1 MTRFYQTRKIGK
13 LLKGALLF
21 LLLGAA
27 GTVNAQTFTVDN
39 LNYSVNA
46 DWQSVTVTGHVDGT
60 NASGELLIPDS
71 VLYLGNYYSV
81 TAIGDVAFSQ
91 CGGFSGSLIIPNSV
105 TTIGNNAFEDCYGFS
120 GSLTIGNS
128 VTTIGNNAFE
138 DCYGFSGSLTIG
150 NSVTSIGNNAFDY
163 CTGFTG
169 SLVIPNNVTMI
180 GSWAFMD
187 CTHFSSVYAY
197 ATTPPGLGYGVFV
210 GWATT
215 TPVYVP
221 CGAGTAYSTI
231 SWGEFDAFTEVCF
244 DDGVLTYSFNSDGQ
258 SVTVT
263 GHVDG
268 QNASG
273 YLTIPESVNYLGT
286 EYTVTAIGESA
297 FESCAG
303 FDGSLSIPDAVTTI
317 GSNAFKSCTGFTGS
331 LTLGSSL
338 TTIGDHAFHDCV
350 GFSGSLNLPNTVT
363 SIGDHAFHGCSG
375 FTGDLT
381 LPNSVTTIGANAFY
395 YCYGFN
401 GSLTIGDAVE
411 TIGDHAFWNCYNLSG
426 NLTLPSTLTS
436 IGNYTFYQ
444 CYSFS
449 GSLTLPDSVEKI
461 GDYAF
466 CFCVNLSGSLTFPSA
481 VDTIGEYAF
490 YFCTNLGSIWMLG
503 TTPPSSVGNN
513 AFAECSS
520 NLKIYVP
527 CGAGEA
533 YSSISWGGFNEFRE
547 TCPPF
552 SILPDTLDLGYRPAG
567 KWMRPYQFT
576 LTNDDSEAQITGL
589 QLSGTALSLELGDL
603 TVPFTMYENDS
614 ITLGLAWGNQ
624 PASVN
629 DTLTVSFTNADGAG
643 SLAFPVFAEVYT
655 PALGDVWENPKVVD
669 GFPYNETLN
678 ALSIPLYDNY
688 MLPNPDTLDGNDVVY
703 RLVFDQETMLSAHVT
718 AGANGKVAFYDEDF
732 NGLGG
737 PDEKNVFGNSDPF
750 EAEIGEG
757 GNYTYYFP
765 FYSLYIHSIAESLFL
780 ASELDSAGVTTAP
793 MTSLSWYCNYTS
805 GYPQHGLSIWMAN
818 VTDRELDT
826 VSHVATDMT
835 LVYTGDMTPA
845 IGWNEIVFNQGTFAW
860 DGVSNVLILFHRDN
874 GEWSSNSVEWRA
886 QRLGFNAM
894 SYNYR
899 DYEAFDVTVPNTM
912 TPKTIR
918 PDIIMKAD
926 GQHGPLVNQV
936 EFDSLYVPAGTYY
949 AVFSSTDD
957 AFTVEMTTDS
967 VPLPEPAVIVSPT
980 QGETYVT
987 TPYQAKWIIGQYT
1000 NEIQV
1005 LFGTQN
1011 PPTTVLL
1018 DWTDQLVNRCSLPDM
1033 LHNQGY
1039 YLQVNERNASGV
1051 TNSAVTAFSSYLDPP
1066 VDLHALGSTV
1076 ILEGGAVQ
1084 LAWSA
1089 PNDGRA
1095 LLRYNIYK
1103 DNVLVGDTTATQY
1116 TISGFSYTGNPTII
1130 NVTAV
1135 YDEGESNKSN
1145 DLSVC
1150 VNGLGSVA
1158 GHVYEQ
1164 DGITPIANATV
1175 TIYGIDHFSN
1185 DYGTSFVTGADGS
1198 YSGAVLAGNYYAHAS
1213 APGYSEATRPYLF
1226 VVNYGVCTTGIDV
1239 VLDEYFYPPTQ
1250 VAADYAPNPD
1260 NYESDTVQVT
1270 WAAPTGD
1277 RSLQK
1282 YHVYRT
1288 TYDNNGPYN
1297 SGNTIMLADN
1307 VTRLEFTDPTFG
1319 DLEDGLYK
1327 YGVSAVYAGNRADE
1341 PEPIL
1346 DENFDN
1352 GLPEGWTTID
1362 ADGDGF
1368 NWILGS
1374 AAGGVYLGQDI
1385 NLAGEGHNGS
1395 ADMMVSGSYSN
1406 CFSQALA
1413 PDNYLVTPQVE
1424 LGGIFS
1430 FWACAQDYMY
1440 PGEHFGV
1447 AISTTGNSN
1456 ANDFTTIQGWTVTCS
1471 GSRSQTNWYQYSV
1484 DLRDY
1489 AGQTGYIAIRHF
1501 NCYDQFILDVDDVYY
1516 VIYQLYPGA
1525 RESQIAWTNIDH
1537 GQYLYDAVSLTV
1549 TLNTNDN
1556 LEGTQVWLTQ
1566 SPEQQEWNKMDST
1579 QLNFYLDETGTHTW
1593 NRFRKGTYGI
1603 HIAKPGYD
1611 TIVDMVSITD
1621 TTALAYEMV
1630 ETIEKP
1636 TNFYVSRTGWATWDN
1651 VANGQRHYIETLLT
1665 LTNLYGDTISSCTTD
1680 KNYMQL
1686 PTASLTDG
1694 ELYRCTVAYCYSS
1707 GVGSVTQLW
1716 LYQSCD
1722 HFEGTTEQT
1731 GTVDEAGV
1739 HLSWTYPEPDTTGTR
1754 TVNNYGTWY
1763 YYDNG
1768 TLEDHIGKPG
1778 GTFYWGIMIPAGSYD
1793 GNLITSVIAYDI
1805 EPMTGTLTIY
1815 NDGETAPADSVAQ
1828 FNVTFTGA
1836 GEFVTIGMNPVEINP
1851 NKNIWLVFYNASGA
1865 NYPAAA
1871 SYDTG
1876 DPNGRWLNEN
1886 ENGTTWADI
1895 LSSPYN
1901 FHLTWMIRAQI
1912 VSTVPTPV
1920 GDYLGA
1926 AVFRDG
1932 EWIGFTSGTS
1942 FLDAE
1947 GTRDNEYA
1955 LRVVYNGDSICPNA
1969 NAYFAMSCP
1978 QTVAF
1983 PIPQYVITATANPT
1997 AGGSVSGGGTY
2008 NHGAT
2013 CTLSAVANAGYT
2025 FVNWTKN
2032 GTVVSNEA
2040 SYSFSVVDNGNY
2052 VANFQFSLPAL
2063 SIQPDTLDLGYR
2075 PAGAWMRPYQFTLTS
2090 NNAQT
2095 TISMMDFSPNGL
2107 LSLDMGELDFPFVLE
2122 QNESATLGIDWGDQ
2136 PGSMD
2141 GSLAVFYSSA
2151 EATRSAAVFPVEA
2164 EIYSPALGDVWEN
2177 PKVVDGFPYNETL
2190 NATTIPLFNNYVLP
2204 DANLSDGNDVVYQL
2218 TFDHD
2223 VLLSAHVTGDNGKL
2237 ALYAEGFQGLGGPDE
2252 DNTYADSTSY
2262 IPMTADTYY
2271 LVASSTSDTFSISI
2285 DTMLFPYPPTNLSS
2299 LEKGVLCDGND
2310 LHLIWDEP
2318 EGDNPVTLY
2327 KIYKWDEWS
2336 QDFHFHGN
2344 ADTEEYGQAGLVYGD
2359 DGSAYTSYYYKVSAW
2374 YEADSLESALTDAYE
2389 VRVYPQ
2395 GTVNGHVYKQD
2406 SVTSVAGATVHF
2418 KVGERVFNGTTDTNG
2433 AYTVTLPA
2441 TSYDFGKAWATAAFH
2456 DSAFY
2461 PESLTLLPSGVLNN
2475 VDFILQSLE
2484 YQITASANPTA
2495 GGSISGSG
2503 TYYHGSTCTLSATA
2517 NEGYTF
2523 VNWTKGTEVVSTSP
2537 SFSFSVTQDS
2547 SFVAN
2552 FNLNSYEVMAAA
2564 NPSEGGSVSG
2574 AGTYYHGSTCTLSA
2588 TANEGYTFVNWTKGT
2603 EVVSTSPSFS
2613 FTVTQDSSFVA
2624 NFNLNS
2630 YEIAASA
2637 NPSAGGSVS
2646 GGGTYNH
2653 GATCTLTATA
2663 NEGYTFVNWT
2673 KGTEVVST
2681 SPSFS
2686 FNVTQDSS
2694 FVANFNLNSYEITVA
2709 ANPTAGGSVS
2719 GAGTYN
2725 HFDNCT
2731 LTATA
2736 AIGYHFLNWTLNGNV
2751 VSTSPIYQFEV
2762 TGAAAYVAHFEINSY
2777 EITATANPSEGGSVS
2792 GAGTYNHF
2800 DNCTLTATVANGY
2813 HFLKW
2818 TLNGNVVSTSPTYQF
2833 EVTGAAAYVAHF
2845 EINSYAIAVS
2855 ANPTA
2860 GGIVTGAGTYNHGS
2874 VCTLTAT
2881 ARMGYSFVNW
2891 TRDGEVVST
2900 DATYSFTVTEAAS
2913 FVAHFYHLN
2922 YEITASASPAEGGSV
2937 SGAGTYYY
2945 GTTCTLTATA
2955 NAGYYFTHWT
2965 KNGVTVPGGPSIH
2978 FAVTEGASYM
2988 AHFSHNMYMI
2998 TVSADPTEGGSV
3010 WGNGAF
3016 LYGENCTV
3024 TAVAN
3029 AGYTFTNWTLNGA
3042 VVSSEVSYTFT
3053 VTQSANLVAHFSLD
3067 HYFVTVSAAPEAG
3080 GSATG
3085 GGSFTYGETCTLSAV
3100 PNTGYS
3106 FVNWTKNGTVVSTSS
3121 NYSFTVTGN
3130 GNYVANFAFSRHTI
3144 TVVADPTEGGSV
3156 HGGGTFDYGHLTT
3169 LRAIVNEGFV
3179 FVNWTKDGSVV
3190 STNPIHSIIVREDA
3204 EYVAHFRAF
3213 PYEVGEQNGIS
3224 VSLFPNPAGS
3234 NITVET
3240 SEPIRLLEVFNIDGA
3255 LICRLKDCSD
3265 RVVIDVASL
3274 ASGIYMIR
3282 LTTDSAIESRRFV
3295 KQ

>member
-1 MTRFYQTRKIGK
+1 MKNTAFTLTKRALRA
-13 LLKGALLF
+13 ALLV
-21 LLLGAA
+21 LLAIMA
-27 GTVNAQTFTVDN
+27 GTANAQTTFAVDN
-39 LNYSVNA
+39 LNYSVNS

-60 NASGELLIPDS
+60 NASGELSIPDS
-71 VLYLGNYYSV
+71 VLYQGNNYLVTAIGESAFNDCWLLTGSLIIPNSVTTIGSSAFQNCFGFNGSLIIGNSVTSIGDAAFYGLDFIDSIWIYASTPPVLGNEVFGDWSTDTPVHVPCGAGTAYSTISWGEFNAFTEVCFEESDLKYSINEDLASVTVTGHVDGTSASGSLTIPESVNYGGTTYTV
-81 TAIGDVAFSQ
+81 TAIGDEAFKG
-91 CGGFSGSLIIPNSV
+91 CTGFTGSLIIPNSV
-105 TTIGNNAFEDCYGFS
+105 TTIGNFAFYGCNGFTGSLTLGNAVTVIGKDAFNCCTGFNGSLIIPNSVTTIGEYAFYACNSFSGSLIIPDAVTTIGGYAFFGCSGFTGSLIIPNSVTTIEDDAFMDCGFTGSLIIPNSVTVIGKDAFYGCTGFS
-120 GSLTIGNS
+120 GSLVIPDNVTTIGEMAFYGCSGFTGSLTLGNS
-128 VTTIGNNAFE
+128 VTTIGNDAF
-138 DCYGFSGSLTIG
+138 YGCSGFTGSLVIPDNVTTIG
-150 NSVTSIGNNAFDY
+150 ERAFFGCTGFNGTLTLGNAVTTIGENAFDY

-363 SIGDHAFHGCSG
+363 SIGDHAFHGCSSFTG
-375 FTGDLT
+375 DLTLGDAVTTIGESAFNACNGFNGSLTLGSSVTVIGDYAFYCCSSFTGDLT

-466 CFCVNLSGSLTFPSA
+466 CFCVNLSGSLTFPST

-552 SILPDTLDLGYRPAG
+552 SIVPDTLDLGHRPAG
-567 KWMRPYQFT
+567 KWMRPFQFT

-589 QLSGTALSLELGDL
+589 QLSGTALSLEMGDL

-765 FYSLYIHSIAESLFL
+765 FYTLYIHSIAESLFL
-780 ASELDSAGVTTAP
+780 ASELDSAGVTTSP
-793 MTSLSWYCNYTS
+793 MTSLSWYCNYAS

-818 VTDRELDT
+818 VTDMELDT

-845 IGWNEIVFNQGTFAW
+845 IGWNEFVFNEDTFAW
-860 DGVSNVLILFHRDN
+860 DGVSNVLILFHRNN

-886 QRLGFNAM
+886 QSLDFNAM

-926 GQHGPLVNQV
+926 GQHGSLVNQV

-967 VPLPEPAVIVSPT
+967 VPLPEPAVIAYPS

-1005 LFGTQN
+1005 LFGAQN

-1018 DWTDQLVNRCSLPDM
+1018 DWTDQLVNHCSLPDM

-1039 YLQVNERNASGV
+1039 YLQVNERNVSGV

-1066 VDLHALGSTV
+1066 VDLHAIGSTV
-1076 ILEGGAVQ
+1076 ILEGEEVQ

-1089 PNDGRA
+1089 PNSNRA
-1095 LLRYNIYK
+1095 FLHYNIYQ
-1103 DNVLVGDTTATQY
+1103 DNVCIGDTTATQY
-1116 TISGFSYTGNPTII
+1116 TVSSLSYTGNPIVF

-1135 YDEGESNKSN
+1135 YDEGESYKSN
-1145 DLSVC
+1145 NLNVC
-1150 VNGLGSVA
+1150 VNGTGTVA

-1175 TIYGIDHFSN
+1175 TIYGVDHFYN

-1198 YSGAVLAGNYYAHAS
+1198 YGGTVLVGYYHVKAT
-1213 APGYSEATRPYLF
+1213 APGYSETTSPNVFSVY
-1226 VVNYGVCTTGIDV
+1226 YGACTEGVDLIM
-1239 VLDEYFYPPTQ
+1239 DEYFYPPTQ
-1250 VAADYAPNPD
+1250 VAANYYPNPD

-1270 WAAPTGD
+1270 WAAPSGD
-1277 RSLQK
+1277 RSLQ
-1282 YHVYRT
+1282 YYRVYRT
-1288 TYDNNGPYN
+1288 TYDNDGPYN
-1297 SGNTIMLADN
+1297 SINTLKIADN
-1307 VTRLEFTDPTFG
+1307 VTDMEVIDSTFG
-1319 DLEDGLYK
+1319 DLEDGVYK
-1327 YGVSAVYAGNRADE
+1327 YGVSCVYAGNRADE

-1352 GLPEGWTTID
+1352 VGTGLPTGWSLID

-1374 AAGGVYLGQDI
+1374 AVGGVYFGLDVS
-1385 NLAGEGHNGS
+1385 LAGDGHNKS

-1430 FWACAQDYMY
+1430 FWACAQDYNY
-1440 PGEHFGV
+1440 PEDHFGV
-1447 AISTTGNSN
+1447 AVSTSGNENPS
-1456 ANDFTTIQGWTVTCS
+1456 DFTTIQEWTMSAKGIGAPSKHTRG
-1471 GSRSQTNWYQYSV
+1471 GSRGQGNWYHYYV
-1484 DLRDY
+1484 DLSAYR
-1489 AGQTGYIAIRHF
+1489 GQMGYIAIRHF

-1516 VIYQLYPGA
+1516 IIPQLYPGE
-1525 RESQIAWTNIDH
+1525 RESQIVWASADR
-1537 GQYLYDAVSLTV
+1537 GQWLYDAVSLTV
-1549 TLNTNDN
+1549 TLNTDDS
-1556 LEGTQVWLTQ
+1556 LEGTQVMLTQ
-1566 SPEQQEWNKMDST
+1566 SPEQQELNKMDST
-1579 QLNFYLDETGTHTW
+1579 QLNFYLDETGTYTW
-1593 NRFRKGTYGI
+1593 DRFRKGSYGI
-1603 HIAKPGYD
+1603 NITKPGYG
-1611 TIVDMVSITD
+1611 TIVDSVNITNN
-1621 TTALAYEMV
+1621 TALVYEMV

-1636 TNFYVSRTGWATWDN
+1636 TNLYVSRTGWATWDN
-1651 VANGQRHYIETLLT
+1651 VATGQRHYMETLLT
-1665 LTNLYGDTISSCTTD
+1665 LTDMTGDTIFSCTTN

-1694 ELYRCTVAYCYSS
+1694 ALYQCSVANCYSS
-1707 GVGSVTQLW
+1707 GVGQVTQMW

-1722 HFEGTTEQT
+1722 HFEGTTEQMGIIDTT
-1731 GTVDEAGV
+1731 GTGIY
-1739 HLSWTYPEPDTTGTR
+1739 LSWTYPEPDTTGTR
-1754 TVNNYGTWY
+1754 TVNNDGTWY

-1768 TLEDHIGKPG
+1768 TLDDHIGKPG

-1815 NDGETAPADSVAQ
+1815 NDGETAPADSLAQ

-1836 GEFVTIGMNPVEINP
+1836 DEFVTIGMNPVEINP

-1886 ENGTTWADI
+1886 EDGKTWADI
-1895 LSSPYN
+1895 LSYPYG
-1901 FHLTWMIRAQI
+1901 FHVTWMIRAQI

-1932 EWIGFTSGTS
+1932 EWIGFTAGTTFVDSEGTS
-1942 FLDAE
+1942 
-1947 GTRDNEYA
+1947 DNEYT
-1955 LRVVYNGDSICPNA
+1955 LRVVYDGDSIRPNA

-1978 QTVAF
+1978 QTV
-1983 PIPQYVITATANPT
+1983 PLSMPQFEVTATANPTAGGTIAGAGNYEYDTTCTLTATPATGYHFVNWTVNGTEVTTEATFSFTVTQDSTFVANFELNSYAIAATANPTAGGTIAGAGSYDYGQTATLTATPSTGYHFVNWTQGATEVTTEASFSFTVTQDSTFVANFELNTYAITATANPT
-1997 AGGSVSGGGTY
+1997 AGGEVSGAGTY
-2008 NHGAT
+2008 DHGAT
-2013 CTLSAVANAGYT
+2013 AILTATVNEGYT
-2025 FVNWTKN
+2025 FISWTQGN
-2032 GTVVSNEA
+2032 EVVSNSPTYTFTVTEA
-2040 SYSFSVVDNGNY
+2040 GDY
-2052 VANFQFSLPAL
+2052 VANF
-2063 SIQPDTLDLGYR
+2063 
-2075 PAGAWMRPYQFTLTS
+2075 
-2090 NNAQT
+2090 
-2095 TISMMDFSPNGL
+2095 
-2107 LSLDMGELDFPFVLE
+2107 EL
-2122 QNESATLGIDWGDQ
+2122 N
-2136 PGSMD
+2136 
-2141 GSLAVFYSSA
+2141 
-2151 EATRSAAVFPVEA
+2151 
-2164 EIYSPALGDVWEN
+2164 
-2177 PKVVDGFPYNETL
+2177 
-2190 NATTIPLFNNYVLP
+2190 
-2204 DANLSDGNDVVYQL
+2204 
-2218 TFDHD
+2218 
-2223 VLLSAHVTGDNGKL
+2223 
-2237 ALYAEGFQGLGGPDE
+2237 
-2252 DNTYADSTSY
+2252 
-2262 IPMTADTYY
+2262 
-2271 LVASSTSDTFSISI
+2271 
-2285 DTMLFPYPPTNLSS
+2285 
-2299 LEKGVLCDGND
+2299 
-2310 LHLIWDEP
+2310 
-2318 EGDNPVTLY
+2318 
-2327 KIYKWDEWS
+2327 
-2336 QDFHFHGN
+2336 
-2344 ADTEEYGQAGLVYGD
+2344 
-2359 DGSAYTSYYYKVSAW
+2359 
-2374 YEADSLESALTDAYE
+2374 
-2389 VRVYPQ
+2389 
-2395 GTVNGHVYKQD
+2395 
-2406 SVTSVAGATVHF
+2406 
-2418 KVGERVFNGTTDTNG
+2418 
-2433 AYTVTLPA
+2433 
-2441 TSYDFGKAWATAAFH
+2441 SYD
-2456 DSAFY
+2456 
-2461 PESLTLLPSGVLNN
+2461 
-2475 VDFILQSLE
+2475 
-2484 YQITASANPTA
+2484 ITATANPTA
-2495 GGSISGSG
+2495 GG
-2503 TYYHGSTCTLSATA
+2503 T
-2517 NEGYTF
+2517 
-2523 VNWTKGTEVVSTSP
+2523 
-2537 SFSFSVTQDS
+2537 
-2547 SFVAN
+2547 
-2552 FNLNSYEVMAAA
+2552 
-2564 NPSEGGSVSG
+2564 
-2574 AGTYYHGSTCTLSA
+2574 
-2588 TANEGYTFVNWTKGT
+2588 
-2603 EVVSTSPSFS
+2603 
-2613 FTVTQDSSFVA
+2613 
-2624 NFNLNS
+2624 
-2630 YEIAASA
+2630 
-2637 NPSAGGSVS
+2637 
-2646 GGGTYNH
+2646 
-2653 GATCTLTATA
+2653 
-2663 NEGYTFVNWT
+2663 
-2673 KGTEVVST
+2673 
-2681 SPSFS
+2681 
-2686 FNVTQDSS
+2686 
-2694 FVANFNLNSYEITVA
+2694 
-2709 ANPTAGGSVS
+2709 
-2719 GAGTYN
+2719 
-2725 HFDNCT
+2725 
-2731 LTATA
+2731 
-2736 AIGYHFLNWTLNGNV
+2736 
-2751 VSTSPIYQFEV
+2751 
-2762 TGAAAYVAHFEINSY
+2762 
-2777 EITATANPSEGGSVS
+2777 
-2792 GAGTYNHF
+2792 
-2800 DNCTLTATVANGY
+2800 
-2813 HFLKW
+2813 
-2818 TLNGNVVSTSPTYQF
+2818 
-2833 EVTGAAAYVAHF
+2833 
-2845 EINSYAIAVS
+2845 
-2855 ANPTA
+2855 
-2860 GGIVTGAGTYNHGS
+2860 VTGAGTY
-2874 VCTLTAT
+2874 
-2881 ARMGYSFVNW
+2881 
-2891 TRDGEVVST
+2891 D
-2900 DATYSFTVTEAAS
+2900 
-2913 FVAHFYHLN
+2913 
-2922 YEITASASPAEGGSV
+2922 
-2937 SGAGTYYY
+2937 Y
-2945 GTTCTLTATA
+2945 GTTCTFIRFRMFVR
-2955 NAGYYFTHWT
+2955 NA
-2965 KNGVTVPGGPSIH
+2965 
-2978 FAVTEGASYM
+2978 
-2988 AHFSHNMYMI
+2988 AHLWC
-2998 TVSADPTEGGSV
+2998 V
-3010 WGNGAF
+3010 
-3016 LYGENCTV
+3016 
-3024 TAVAN
+3024 
-3029 AGYTFTNWTLNGA
+3029 
-3042 VVSSEVSYTFT
+3042 
-3053 VTQSANLVAHFSLD
+3053 
-3067 HYFVTVSAAPEAG
+3067 
-3080 GSATG
+3080 
-3085 GGSFTYGETCTLSAV
+3085 
-3100 PNTGYS
+3100 
-3106 FVNWTKNGTVVSTSS
+3106 
-3121 NYSFTVTGN
+3121 
-3130 GNYVANFAFSRHTI
+3130 
-3144 TVVADPTEGGSV
+3144 
-3156 HGGGTFDYGHLTT
+3156 
-3169 LRAIVNEGFV
+3169 
-3179 FVNWTKDGSVV
+3179 
-3190 STNPIHSIIVREDA
+3190 
-3204 EYVAHFRAF
+3204 
-3213 PYEVGEQNGIS
+3213 
-3224 VSLFPNPAGS
+3224 
-3234 NITVET
+3234 
-3240 SEPIRLLEVFNIDGA
+3240 
-3255 LICRLKDCSD
+3255 
-3265 RVVIDVASL
+3265 
-3274 ASGIYMIR
+3274 
-3282 LTTDSAIESRRFV
+3282 
-3295 KQ
+3295 